1 MAILSNNVSI
11 RVSLP
16 YNLVSCDGKIRWLKT
31 IVVQHRYPFQK
42 PAAKKRKKISTL
54 HTITRNLKI

>member
-16 YNLVSCDGKIRWLKT
+16 YNLVSYHGKIRWLKT

-42 PAAKKRKKISTL
+42 PAAKKRKKSP
-54 HTITRNLKI
+54 NPSYNN